1 MVTENLKK
9 AHDFS
14 TLLVFKIAFWLYIL
28 LQPTQKAIIKI
39 ERLKTSAIG
48 DLQ

>member
-14 TLLVFKIAFWLYIL
+14 TLLVFKIAFWLYVE
-28 LQPTQKAIIKI
+28 PTQKAIIKI

-48 DLQ
+48 DFQ